1 MLSATDTDLY
11 ENHRGGAGRA
21 REAQGAP
28 GAPGKGWSTGCL
40 EEGGS
45 LKTQNAGYRND
56 TENTRK
62 VQLISV

>member
-11 ENHRGGAGRA
+11 ENHREGAGRA

-45 LKTQNAGYRND
+45 LKTECR
-56 TENTRK
+56 
-62 VQLISV
+62 L